1 MEESGALLES
11 KISDQLININQSIT
25 ENTHSNMSDT
35 RIDISPNQNENDSI
49 IFGFGFSL

>member
-11 KISDQLININQSIT
+11 KISDPLVNINQSIT

-35 RIDISPNQNENDSI
+35 RIDISPNQN
-49 IFGFGFSL
+49 